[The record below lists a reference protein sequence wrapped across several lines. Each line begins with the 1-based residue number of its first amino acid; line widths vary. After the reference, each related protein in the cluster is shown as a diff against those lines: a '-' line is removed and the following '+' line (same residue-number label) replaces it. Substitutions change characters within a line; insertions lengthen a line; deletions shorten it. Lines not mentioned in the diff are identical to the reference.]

1 MVALFLDSGLRI
13 SEALGLCRADV
24 DFDNLLIKVNGKGG
38 KHRTV
43 PMSLGLRKVL
53 FRFLQKHA
61 NRLVFPTI
69 NGTRCI
75 ARNVLRDFHW
85 LAKELHIETVRFS
98 PHSFRHA
105 FPINYL
111 RNGGNAFYL
120 QRILG
125 HSTLEMTNKYVRSL
139 GIDDV
144 SAVDERLSMLTQK
157 S

>member
-1 MVALFLDSGLRI
+1 MPGSRWHERDGATAV
-13 SEALGLCRADV
+13 LG
-24 DFDNLLIKVNGKGG
+24 
-38 KHRTV
+38 
-43 PMSLGLRKVL
+43 
-53 FRFLQKHA
+53 
-61 NRLVFPTI
+61 
-69 NGTRCI
+69 
-75 ARNVLRDFHW
+75 
-85 LAKELHIETVRFS
+85 
-98 PHSFRHA
+98 
-105 FPINYL
+105 INYI